1 MEMIKS
7 LMVELILTELGV
19 FESCVHTSNVNFI
32 NPSGVPSGKFRATA
46 LKTASTFESKSVH
59 ETVK

>member
-19 FESCVHTSNVNFI
+19 FKSCVHTSNVNFI